1 MMSTIPIKKTG
12 MKLDTQVR
20 CKLALYRFDV
30 HEDHVRIL
38 GLGNHPD
45 ADDGRRVFVHR
56 FVWRY
61 FNPDDILL
69 PGDIIHHL
77 DGNSFNNHID
87 NLVKITRDQHRRIH
101 NEMESDDRDYQTI
114 IRETAREADQEVISM
129 IKHYA
134 MV

>member
-1 MMSTIPIKKTG
+1 MSTKSLSTIRT
-12 MKLDTQVR
+12 KLDPEVK
-20 CKLALYRFDV
+20 CKLALLRFDI
-30 HEDHVRIL
+30 HDEHVRIL
-38 GLGNHPD
+38 DMGNHPD
-45 ADDGRRVFVHR
+45 ADSGRRVHVHR

-61 FNPDDILL
+61 FHPDDILTNN
-69 PGDIIHHL
+69 DIIHHL
-77 DGNSFNNHID
+77 NGNPMDNHID